1 MNFVDII
8 RKKRDG
14 CELTKEEIEYFA
26 FSAADGSVPDYQL
39 SALLMAI
46 CFNGLN
52 ERETLELTDAMAR
65 SGDMAD
71 LSGVD
76 GITGDKHSTGGVG
89 DKTTLIVAPIA
100 ASCGVKI
107 AKMSGRGLGH
117 TGGTVDK
124 LESIPGFRTSLES
137 EEFIS
142 IVNECGICVTGQS
155 GKLCPADKKLYALR
169 DVTATVDNISL
180 IASSIMSKKLA
191 GGADCIVL
199 DVKCGSGAF
208 MKDEDSASLLAEKMV
223 EIGRGAGRK
232 ISALITDMDIPLGHN
247 IGNSLEII
255 EAVETLRG
263 NGPDDLTEVS
273 VSLAAKLLELAGMG
287 TNAECREI
295 ALSKIRDGSAL
306 EKLCEMV
313 KLQGGNPDYIRNT
326 EMFPADKYIYNVIM
340 PESGYIT
347 HTDTAGIGSVCVS
360 LGAGRMKKEDAVDP
374 YAGIILHKKTG
385 DYVEKGEI
393 IAELH
398 AGDESL
404 FSKASV
410 QFLSSLT
417 FGNDKPDTKPLI
429 IKTVE

>member
-14 CELTKEEIEYFA
+14 FELTKDEIEYFA

-46 CFNGLN
+46 CFNGLS
-52 ERETLELTDAMAR
+52 ERETLALTDAMAR

-71 LSGVD
+71 LSGIE

-89 DKTTLIVAPIA
+89 DKTTLIVAPIV

-137 EEFIS
+137 DEFIS

-169 DVTATVDNISL
+169 DVTATVDNVSL

-208 MKDEDSASLLAEKMV
+208 MKDEKSATVLAEKMV
-223 EIGRGAGRK
+223 EIGKGAGRK
-232 ISALITDMDIPLGHN
+232 IAALITDMDVPLGHN

-255 EAVETLRG
+255 EAVETIKG
-263 NGPDDLTEVS
+263 NGPHDLTEAS
-273 VSLAAKLLELAGMG
+273 VSLAAKLLELAGKG
-287 TNAECREI
+287 TFEECREI
-295 ALSKIRDGSAL
+295 AKSKINDGSAL
-306 EKLCEMV
+306 EKLCNMV
-313 KLQGGNPDYIRNT
+313 KLQGGNSDYIRNT
-326 EMFPADKYIYNVIM
+326 ELFPTAKCIYNVIM
-340 PESGYIT
+340 PENGYII
-347 HTDTAGIGSVCVS
+347 HMDTAGIGSVCVS
-360 LGAGRMKKEDAVDP
+360 LGAGRMKKEDAIDSS
-374 YAGIILHKKTG
+374 AGIILHKKTG
-385 DYVEKGEI
+385 DYAEKGDV
-393 IAELH
+393 IAVLYSN
-398 AGDESL
+398 DDSL
-404 FSKASV
+404 IEKAEE
-410 QFLSSLT
+410 QFLLSLT
-417 FGNDKPDTKPLI
+417 IGKDKPEIKPLI

>member
-14 CELTKEEIEYFA
+14 LELTKEEIEYFA

-52 ERETLELTDAMAR
+52 ERETLDLTDAMAR

-89 DKTTLIVAPIA
+89 DKTTLIVAPIV
-100 ASCGVKI
+100 ASCGMKV

-137 EEFIS
+137 DEFIS

-232 ISALITDMDIPLGHN
+232 IAALITDMDVPLGHN
-247 IGNSLEII
+247 IGNSLEIK
-255 EAVETLRG
+255 EAVETLKG
-263 NGPDDLTEVS
+263 NGPDDLTEIS
-273 VSLAAKLLELAGMG
+273 VSLSAKLLELAGKG
-287 TNAECREI
+287 SFEECKEI
-295 ALSKIRDGSAL
+295 AKSKIADGSAL
-306 EKLCEMV
+306 DKLCEMV
-313 KLQGGNPDYIRNT
+313 SLQGGNSDYIRNT
-326 EMFPADKYIYNVIM
+326 DLFSDASYIYNVIAT
-340 PESGYIT
+340 ENGYIN
-347 HTDTAGIGSVCVS
+347 HMETAGIGSACVS
-360 LGAGRMKKEDAVDP
+360 LGAGRMKKEDDIDFA
-374 YAGIILHKKTG
+374 AGIVLHKKTG
-385 DYVEKGEI
+385 DYVEKGEV
-393 IAELH
+393 IASLY
-398 AGDESL
+398 ANDESL
-404 FSKASV
+404 FPKAEE
-410 QFLSSLT
+410 QFLVSLT
-417 FGNDKPDTKPLI
+417 FGNNQSEIKPLI
-429 IKTVE
+429 IGTVE

>member
-14 CELTKEEIEYFA
+14 FELTKDEIEYFA

-46 CFNGLN
+46 CFNSLN
-52 ERETLELTDAMAR
+52 ERETLDLTDAMAR

-71 LSGVD
+71 LSGID

-100 ASCGVKI
+100 ASCGVKV

-124 LESIPGFRTSLES
+124 LESIPGFRTSFES
-137 EEFIS
+137 DEFVS
-142 IVNECGICVTGQS
+142 IVNKCGMCVTGQS
-155 GKLCPADKKLYALR
+155 GKLCPVDKKLYALR

-191 GGADCIVL
+191 GGAECIVL

-208 MKDEDSASLLAEKMV
+208 MKDEENAVVLAEKMV

-232 ISALITDMDIPLGHN
+232 IAAMITDMDVPLGHN

-255 EAVETLRG
+255 EAVETLKG
-263 NGPDDLTEVS
+263 KGPEDLTEIS
-273 VSLAAKLLELAGMG
+273 LSLAAKLLELAGKG
-287 TNAECREI
+287 TFEECKRI
-295 ALSKIRDGSAL
+295 AKSKIDDGSAL
-306 EKLCEMV
+306 CKLCEMV
-313 KLQGGNPDYIRNT
+313 SLQGGNPDYISNVSL
-326 EMFPADKYIYNVIM
+326 FPKAKYKYNVIM

-347 HTDTAGIGSVCVS
+347 NMDTAGIGSVCVS
-360 LGAGRMKKEDAVDP
+360 LGAGRMKKEDDIDFS
-374 YAGIILHKKTG
+374 AGIVLRKKTG
-385 DYVEKGEI
+385 DYAEKGEVI
-393 IAELH
+393 AVLYASDETLFEIAEDRYL
-398 AGDESL
+398 S
-404 FSKASV
+404 SV
-410 QFLSSLT
+410 QI
-417 FGNDKPDTKPLI
+417 GNIKPTTKPLI
-429 IKTVE
+429 IDVVE

>member
-8 RKKRDG
+8 RKKREG
-14 CELTKEEIEYFA
+14 FELTKEEIEYFA

-52 ERETLELTDAMAR
+52 ERETLDLTDAMAR

-71 LSGVD
+71 LSGIE

-89 DKTTLIVAPIA
+89 DKTTLIVAPIV
-100 ASCGVKI
+100 ASCGIKV

-124 LESIPGFRTSLES
+124 LESIEGFRTSLDS
-137 EEFIS
+137 DEFIS
-142 IVNECGICVTGQS
+142 IVNKCGLCVTGQS

-169 DVTATVDNISL
+169 DVTATVDNVSL

-208 MKDEDSASLLAEKMV
+208 MKDEKSAAVLAEKMV
-223 EIGRGAGRK
+223 EIGWGAGRK
-232 ISALITDMDIPLGHN
+232 IAALITDMDIPLGHN

-263 NGPDDLTEVS
+263 NGPEDLTEIS
-273 VSLAAKLLELAGMG
+273 VSLAAKLLELAGKG
-287 TNAECREI
+287 SFEECKEI
-295 ALSKIRDGSAL
+295 AKSKIADGSAF

-313 KLQGGNPDYIRNT
+313 ALQGGNEDYIRNIDL
-326 EMFPADKYIYNVIM
+326 FPTAKYIYNVIM
-340 PESGYIT
+340 PENGYIV
-347 HTDTAGIGSVCVS
+347 HMDTAGIGSVCVS
-360 LGAGRMKKEDAVDP
+360 LGAGRMKKEDDIDFS
-374 YAGIILHKKTG
+374 AGIVLRKKTG
-385 DYVEKGEI
+385 DYAGKGEI
-393 IAELH
+393 IASLY
-398 AGDESL
+398 ANNESL
-404 FSKASV
+404 LELAEKQFFSSI
-410 QFLSSLT
+410 QI
-417 FGNDKPDTKPLI
+417 GNVKPDIKPLVLDV
-429 IKTVE
+429 VE